1 MVNDK
6 KGGNHKLLNSF
17 KMVCTPFALQG
28 CDPGSKT
35 LFSIVLMQVCFS
47 LDNQEEY
54 TVNVKNLKEKK
65 EIPWSEAG
73 VKLMTFLIYQPQ
85 CYDFTKFTRFKFNF
99 GWGIAIFTPFFP
111 DYDIQQYSLST
122 NCCTKTIIQKTKNQS
137 WFLNVRRRSIIKHNT
152 FQVTNGPVNDS
163 TKRKFR

>member
-17 KMVCTPFALQG
+17 KMVCAPLALQG

-35 LFSIVLMQVCFS
+35 VFTLVLMQVCFS

-73 VKLMTFLIYQPQ
+73 I
-85 CYDFTKFTRFKFNF
+85 N
-99 GWGIAIFTPFFP
+99 
-111 DYDIQQYSLST
+111 
-122 NCCTKTIIQKTKNQS
+122 
-137 WFLNVRRRSIIKHNT
+137 
-152 FQVTNGPVNDS
+152 
-163 TKRKFR
+163 

>member
-35 LFSIVLMQVCFS
+35 VFTLVLMQVCFS

-73 VKLMTFLIYQPQ
+73 IKLMTFLIYESQ
-85 CYDFTKFTRFKFNF
+85 CYDFTTFTRFKFNF

-122 NCCTKTIIQKTKNQS
+122 NCCTTTIIIQKIKN
-137 WFLNVRRRSIIKHNT
+137 
-152 FQVTNGPVNDS
+152 
-163 TKRKFR
+163 

>member
-35 LFSIVLMQVCFS
+35 VFTLVLMQVCFS

-65 EIPWSEAG
+65 EIPWSEVG
-73 VKLMTFLIYQPQ
+73 IKLMTFLMISLCLQDLTTFSSIPYLL
-85 CYDFTKFTRFKFNF
+85 
-99 GWGIAIFTPFFP
+99 IAA
-111 DYDIQQYSLST
+111 QQL
-122 NCCTKTIIQKTKNQS
+122 
-137 WFLNVRRRSIIKHNT
+137 
-152 FQVTNGPVNDS
+152 
-163 TKRKFR
+163 